1 MTLTPIRQTLI
12 TLLSDGQFHSG
23 EQLGEQ
29 LGISRAAVGKHMAA
43 LKELGLDLFSLTGK
57 GYRLAVPMALYD
69 QAQLQALA
77 PTAPVHCFPVID
89 STNQYLLERVNQLQS
104 GESCL
109 AECQTAGRGRRG
121 KPWVSPFGC
130 QLILSMYWRLEQ
142 GMAAAMGLSLAVGV
156 AVVQALES
164 LGYTGVELKWPND
177 LYYQGR
183 KLAGILVEMSGSAG
197 ASCNLVI
204 GVGLNLAMPA
214 REGERIDQAWS
225 ELRHIQPELVDR
237 NLLAAR
243 MLGHLQQAML
253 TFEQQG
259 LSHFVDDWNRLD
271 HFAGRPVRLLM
282 GEQEIRG
289 IARGIDDRGALRLE
303 TSEGIKFYLGGE
315 ISLRR
320 GD

>member
-1 MTLTPIRQTLI
+1 MTLTPVRQTLI

-23 EQLGEQ
+23 EQLGER
-29 LGISRAAVGKHMAA
+29 LGISRAAVSKHMAA
-43 LKELGLDLFSLTGK
+43 LKDLGLDLFSLTGK

-69 QAQLQALA
+69 EGRLQAEA
-77 PTAPVHCFPVID
+77 PMAPVHCFPVID
-89 STNQYLLERVNQLQS
+89 STNQYLLERVNTLSS

-156 AVVQALES
+156 AVVEALES
-164 LGYTGVELKWPND
+164 LGYPGVELKWPND

-197 ASCNLVI
+197 ASCHLVI
-204 GVGLNLAMPA
+204 GVGLNLAMPS
-214 REGERIDQAWS
+214 REGEKIDQAWS

-237 NLLAAR
+237 NELAACV
-243 MLGHLQQAML
+243 LLHLQQAMQ
-253 TFEQQG
+253 TFEQTG
-259 LSHFVDDWNRLD
+259 LASFVESWNRLD
-271 HFAGRPVRLLM
+271 HFVGQPVKLLM
-282 GEQEIRG
+282 GEQVIRG
-289 IARGIDDRGALRLE
+289 IARGIDERGALRLE
-303 TSEGIKFYLGGE
+303 TEEGLKLYLGGE
-315 ISLRR
+315 LSLRR

>member
-29 LGISRAAVGKHMAA
+29 LGISRAAVSKHMAA

-69 QAQLQALA
+69 QVQLQALA
-77 PTAPVHCFPVID
+77 PMAPVHCFPVID

-164 LGYTGVELKWPND
+164 LGYPGVELKWPND

>member
-1 MTLTPIRQTLI
+1 MILTPIRQTLI

-23 EQLGEQ
+23 EQLGER
-29 LGISRAAVGKHMAA
+29 LGISRAAVSKHMAA

-69 QAQLQALA
+69 EAQLRALA
-77 PTAPVHCFPVID
+77 PMAPVHCFPVID

-164 LGYTGVELKWPND
+164 LGYPGVELKWPND

>member
-12 TLLSDGQFHSG
+12 SLLSDGQFHSG
-23 EQLGEQ
+23 ERLGEQ
-29 LGISRAAVGKHMAA
+29 LGISRAAVSKHMAA
-43 LKELGLDLFSLTGK
+43 LKGLGLDLFSLTGK
-57 GYRLAVPMALYD
+57 GYRLAVPLALYD

-77 PTAPVHCFPVID
+77 SMAPIHCFPVID
-89 STNQYLLERVNQLQS
+89 STNQFLLERVNQARA
-104 GESCL
+104 GECCL

-121 KPWVSPFGC
+121 KPWISPFGC

-156 AVVQALES
+156 AVVEALES
-164 LGYTGVELKWPND
+164 LGYQGVELKWPND

-197 ASCNLVI
+197 ASCHLVI

-214 REGERIDQAWS
+214 REGERIDQAWA
-225 ELRHIQPELVDR
+225 ELRHINPELVDR
-237 NLLAAR
+237 NQLAAR
-243 MLGHLQQAML
+243 VIERLQTAMQ
-253 TFEQQG
+253 TFEQRG
-259 LSHFVDDWNRLD
+259 LGSFVAAWNRLD

-282 GEQEIRG
+282 GDQEIRG

-303 TSEGIKFYLGGE
+303 TEEGIKFYLGGE

>member
-12 TLLSDGQFHSG
+12 SLLSDGQFHSG

-29 LGISRAAVGKHMAA
+29 LGISRAAVSKHMAA

-69 QAQLQALA
+69 EEQLQALA
-77 PTAPVHCFPVID
+77 PMAPVHCFPVID

-156 AVVQALES
+156 AVVQALEP
-164 LGYTGVELKWPND
+164 LGYPGVELKWPND

-183 KLAGILVEMSGSAG
+183 KLAGILGEMSGSAG
-197 ASCNLVI
+197 ASCHRVI
-204 GVGLNLAMPA
+204 GVGLNLAMPS
-214 REGERIDQAWS
+214 REAERIDQAWS

-237 NLLAAR
+237 NLLAGR
-243 MLGHLQQAML
+243 VIEHLQQAML
-253 TFEQQG
+253 TFEQEG
-259 LSHFVDDWNRLD
+259 LASFVADWNRLD

-282 GEQEIRG
+282 GEQEFRG
-289 IARGIDDRGALRLE
+289 VARGIDDRGALRLE
-303 TSEGIKFYLGGE
+303 TEEGIKFYLGGE

>member
-77 PTAPVHCFPVID
+77 PMAPVHCFPVID

-164 LGYTGVELKWPND
+164 LGYPGVELKWPND

-197 ASCNLVI
+197 ASCNLVV

>member
-12 TLLSDGQFHSG
+12 SLLSDGQFHSG

-29 LGISRAAVGKHMAA
+29 LGISRAAVSKHMAA
-43 LKELGLDLFSLTGK
+43 LKGLGLDLFSLTGK
-57 GYRLAVPMALYD
+57 GYRLAVPLALYD

-77 PTAPVHCFPVID
+77 PMAPIHCFPVID
-89 STNQYLLERVNQLQS
+89 STNQFLLERVNQARA
-104 GESCL
+104 GECCL

-121 KPWVSPFGC
+121 KPWISPFGC

-156 AVVQALES
+156 AVVEALES
-164 LGYTGVELKWPND
+164 LGYQGVELKWPND

-197 ASCNLVI
+197 ASCHLVI

-214 REGERIDQAWS
+214 REGERIDQAWA
-225 ELRHIQPELVDR
+225 ELRHINPELVDR
-237 NLLAAR
+237 NQLAAR
-243 MLGHLQQAML
+243 VIEHLQTAMQ
-253 TFEQQG
+253 TFEQSG
-259 LSHFVDDWNRLD
+259 LGSFVAAWNRLD

-282 GEQEIRG
+282 GDQEIRG

-303 TSEGIKFYLGGE
+303 TEEGIKFYLGGE

>member
-1 MTLTPIRQTLI
+1 M
-12 TLLSDGQFHSG
+12 LSDGQFHSG

-69 QAQLQALA
+69 QTQLQALA
-77 PTAPVHCFPVID
+77 PMAPVHCFPVID

-164 LGYTGVELKWPND
+164 LGYPGVELKWPND

>member
-12 TLLSDGQFHSG
+12 SLLSDGQFHSG

-29 LGISRAAVGKHMAA
+29 LGISRAAVSKHMAA
-43 LKELGLDLFSLTGK
+43 LKGLGLDLFSLTGK
-57 GYRLAVPMALYD
+57 GYRLAVPLALYD

-77 PTAPVHCFPVID
+77 PMAPIHCFPVID
-89 STNQYLLERVNQLQS
+89 STNQFLLERVNQARA
-104 GESCL
+104 GECCL

-121 KPWVSPFGC
+121 KPWISPFGC

-156 AVVQALES
+156 AVVEALES
-164 LGYTGVELKWPND
+164 LGYQGVELKWPND

-197 ASCNLVI
+197 ASCHLVI

-214 REGERIDQAWS
+214 REGERIDQAWA
-225 ELRHIQPELVDR
+225 ELRHINPELVDR
-237 NLLAAR
+237 NQLAAR
-243 MLGHLQQAML
+243 VIEHLQTAMQ
-253 TFEQQG
+253 TFEQSG
-259 LSHFVDDWNRLD
+259 LGSFVDAWNRLD

-282 GEQEIRG
+282 GDQEIRG

-303 TSEGIKFYLGGE
+303 TEEGIKFYLGGE

>member
-12 TLLSDGQFHSG
+12 TLLSNGQFHSG

-77 PTAPVHCFPVID
+77 PMAPVHCFPVID

-164 LGYTGVELKWPND
+164 LGYPGVELKWPND

>member
-77 PTAPVHCFPVID
+77 PMAPVHCFPVID

-164 LGYTGVELKWPND
+164 LGYPGVELKWPND

-237 NLLAAR
+237 NLLATR

>member
-1 MTLTPIRQTLI
+1 MTLTPVRQTLI

-29 LGISRAAVGKHMAA
+29 LGISRAAVSKHMAA

-69 QAQLQALA
+69 QVQLQALA
-77 PTAPVHCFPVID
+77 PMAPVHCFSVID
-89 STNQYLLERVNQLQS
+89 STNQYLFERVNQLSS

-156 AVVQALES
+156 AVVEALES
-164 LGYTGVELKWPND
+164 LGYPGVELKWPND

-197 ASCNLVI
+197 ASCHLVI
-204 GVGLNLAMPA
+204 GIGLNLAMPSQQ
-214 REGERIDQAWS
+214 GEKIDQAWS
-225 ELRHIQPELVDR
+225 ELRHVQPELVDR
-237 NLLAAR
+237 NQLAACV
-243 MLGHLQQAML
+243 LLHLQAAMQ
-253 TFEQQG
+253 TFEQSG
-259 LSHFVDDWNRLD
+259 LASFVESWNRLD
-271 HFAGRPVRLLM
+271 YFTGQPVKLLM
-282 GEQEIRG
+282 GEQVIRG

-303 TSEGIKFYLGGE
+303 TDEGIKVYLGGE

>member
-69 QAQLQALA
+69 QVQLQALA
-77 PTAPVHCFPVID
+77 PMAPVHCFPVID

-164 LGYTGVELKWPND
+164 LGYPGVELKWPND

>member
-77 PTAPVHCFPVID
+77 PMALVHCFPVID

-164 LGYTGVELKWPND
+164 LGYPGVELKWPND

>member
-77 PTAPVHCFPVID
+77 PMAPVHCFPVID

-164 LGYTGVELKWPND
+164 LGYPGVELKWPND

-315 ISLRR
+315 ISLRW

>member
-29 LGISRAAVGKHMAA
+29 LGISRAAVSKHMAA

-69 QAQLQALA
+69 EAQLQALA
-77 PTAPVHCFPVID
+77 PMAPVHCYPVID
-89 STNQYLLERVNQLQS
+89 STNQYLLERVNQLSS

-164 LGYTGVELKWPND
+164 LGYPGVELKWPND

-197 ASCNLVI
+197 ASCHLVI
-204 GVGLNLAMPA
+204 GVGLNLAMPS

-237 NLLAAR
+237 NLLAGR
-243 MLGHLQQAML
+243 VLDHLQQAML
-253 TFEQQG
+253 TFEQSG
-259 LSHFVDDWNRLD
+259 LASFVADWNRLD
-271 HFAGRPVRLLM
+271 YFAGRPVRLLM

-289 IARGIDDRGALRLE
+289 VARGIDDRGALRLE
-303 TSEGIKFYLGGE
+303 TAEGIKFYLGGE

>member
-12 TLLSDGQFHSG
+12 SLLSDGQFHSG

-29 LGISRAAVGKHMAA
+29 LGISRAAVSKHMAA
-43 LKELGLDLFSLTGK
+43 LKGLGLDLFSLTGK
-57 GYRLAVPMALYD
+57 GYRLAVPLALYD

-77 PTAPVHCFPVID
+77 SMAPIHCFPVID
-89 STNQYLLERVNQLQS
+89 STNQFLLERVNQARA
-104 GESCL
+104 GECCL
-109 AECQTAGRGRRG
+109 AECQTVGRGRRG
-121 KPWVSPFGC
+121 KPWISPFGC

-156 AVVQALES
+156 AVVEALES
-164 LGYTGVELKWPND
+164 LGYQGVELKWPND

-197 ASCNLVI
+197 ASCHLVI

-214 REGERIDQAWS
+214 REGERIDQAWA
-225 ELRHIQPELVDR
+225 ELRHINPELVDR
-237 NLLAAR
+237 NQLAAR
-243 MLGHLQQAML
+243 VIERLQTAMQ
-253 TFEQQG
+253 TFEQRG
-259 LSHFVDDWNRLD
+259 LGSFVAAWNRLD

-282 GEQEIRG
+282 GDQEIRG

-303 TSEGIKFYLGGE
+303 TEEGIKFYLGGE

>member
-1 MTLTPIRQTLI
+1 MTLTPVRQTLI

-29 LGISRAAVGKHMAA
+29 LGISRAAVSKHMAA

-69 QAQLQALA
+69 KAQLQALA
-77 PTAPVHCFPVID
+77 PMAPVHCFSVID
-89 STNQYLLERVNQLQS
+89 STNQYLFERVNQLS
-104 GESCL
+104 AGESCL

-156 AVVQALES
+156 AVVEALES
-164 LGYTGVELKWPND
+164 LGYPGVELKWPND

-197 ASCNLVI
+197 ASCHLVI
-204 GVGLNLAMPA
+204 GIGLNLAMPSQQ
-214 REGERIDQAWS
+214 GEKIDQAWS
-225 ELRHIQPELVDR
+225 ELRHVQPELVDR
-237 NLLAAR
+237 NQLAACV
-243 MLGHLQQAML
+243 LLHLQAAMQ
-253 TFEQQG
+253 TFEQSG
-259 LSHFVDDWNRLD
+259 LASFVESWNRLD
-271 HFAGRPVRLLM
+271 YFTGQPVKLLM
-282 GEQEIRG
+282 GEQVIRG

-303 TSEGIKFYLGGE
+303 TDEGIKVYLGGE

>member
-1 MTLTPIRQTLI
+1 MTLTPVRQTLI

-29 LGISRAAVGKHMAA
+29 LGISRAAVSKHMTA

-69 QAQLQALA
+69 KAQLQALA
-77 PTAPVHCFPVID
+77 PMAPVHCFSVID
-89 STNQYLLERVNQLQS
+89 STNQYLFERVNQLSS

-156 AVVQALES
+156 AVVEALES
-164 LGYTGVELKWPND
+164 LGYPGVELKWPND

-197 ASCNLVI
+197 ASCHLVI
-204 GVGLNLAMPA
+204 GIGLNLAMPSQQ
-214 REGERIDQAWS
+214 GEKIDQAWS
-225 ELRHIQPELVDR
+225 ELRHVQPELVDR
-237 NLLAAR
+237 NQLAACV
-243 MLGHLQQAML
+243 LLHLQAAMQ
-253 TFEQQG
+253 TFEQSG
-259 LSHFVDDWNRLD
+259 LASFVESWNRLD
-271 HFAGRPVRLLM
+271 YFTGQPVKLLM
-282 GEQEIRG
+282 GEQVIRG

-303 TSEGIKFYLGGE
+303 TDEGIKVYLGGE

>member
-1 MTLTPIRQTLI
+1 MSLTPIRQTLI
-12 TLLSDGQFHSG
+12 GLLSDGQFHSG

-29 LGISRAAVGKHMAA
+29 LGISRAAVSKHMAA
-43 LKELGLDLFSLTGK
+43 LKGLGLDLFSLTGK
-57 GYRLAVPMALYD
+57 GYRLAFPLALYD
-69 QAQLQALA
+69 RDLLQSLA
-77 PTAPVHCFPVID
+77 PLAPIHNFPVID
-89 STNQYLLERVNQLQS
+89 STNQYLLERVARLQP
-104 GESCL
+104 GECCL

-130 QLILSMYWRLEQ
+130 QLLLSMYWRLEQ

-156 AVVQALES
+156 AVVEALES
-164 LGYTGVELKWPND
+164 LGYPGVELKWPND
-177 LYYQGR
+177 LYYEGR

-197 ASCNLVI
+197 ASCHLVI

-214 REGERIDQAWS
+214 REGEKIDQAWA

-237 NLLAAR
+237 NQLAAR
-243 MLGHLQQAML
+243 MMVHLQRAMQ
-253 TFEQQG
+253 TFEQHG
-259 LSHFVDDWNRLD
+259 LASFVDAWNRLD

-303 TSEGIKFYLGGE
+303 TEEGIKFYLGGE
-315 ISLRR
+315 LSLRR

>member
-12 TLLSDGQFHSG
+12 SLLSDGQFHSG

-29 LGISRAAVGKHMAA
+29 LGISRAAVSKHMAA
-43 LKELGLDLFSLTGK
+43 LKGLGLDLFSLTGK
-57 GYRLAVPMALYD
+57 GYRLAVPLALYD

-77 PTAPVHCFPVID
+77 PMAPIHCFPVID
-89 STNQYLLERVNQLQS
+89 STNQFLLERVNQARA
-104 GESCL
+104 GECCL

-121 KPWVSPFGC
+121 KPWISPFGC

-156 AVVQALES
+156 AVVEALES
-164 LGYTGVELKWPND
+164 LGYQGVELKWPND

-197 ASCNLVI
+197 ASCHLVI

-214 REGERIDQAWS
+214 REGERIDQAWA
-225 ELRHIQPELVDR
+225 ELRHINPELVDR
-237 NLLAAR
+237 NQLAAR
-243 MLGHLQQAML
+243 VIERLQIAMQ
-253 TFEQQG
+253 TFEQRG
-259 LSHFVDDWNRLD
+259 LGSFVDAWNRLD

-282 GEQEIRG
+282 GDQEVRG

-303 TSEGIKFYLGGE
+303 TEEGIKFYLGGE
-315 ISLRR
+315 ISLRW

>member
-12 TLLSDGQFHSG
+12 SLLSDGQFHSG

-29 LGISRAAVGKHMAA
+29 LGISRAAVSKHMAA
-43 LKELGLDLFSLTGK
+43 LKGLGLDLFSLTGK
-57 GYRLAVPMALYD
+57 GYRLAVPLALYD

-77 PTAPVHCFPVID
+77 PMAPIHCFPVID
-89 STNQYLLERVNQLQS
+89 STNQFLLEQVNQARA
-104 GESCL
+104 GECCL

-121 KPWVSPFGC
+121 KPWISPFGC

-156 AVVQALES
+156 AVVEALES
-164 LGYTGVELKWPND
+164 LGYQGVELKWPND

-197 ASCNLVI
+197 ASCHLVI

-214 REGERIDQAWS
+214 REGERIDQAWA
-225 ELRHIQPELVDR
+225 ELRHINPELVDR
-237 NLLAAR
+237 NQLAAR
-243 MLGHLQQAML
+243 VIEHLQTAMQ
-253 TFEQQG
+253 TFEQSG
-259 LSHFVDDWNRLD
+259 LGSFVDAWNRLD

-282 GEQEIRG
+282 GDQEIRG

-303 TSEGIKFYLGGE
+303 TEEGIKFYLGGE

>member
-12 TLLSDGQFHSG
+12 SLLSDGQFHSG

-29 LGISRAAVGKHMAA
+29 LGISRAAVSKHMAA
-43 LKELGLDLFSLTGK
+43 LKGLGLDLFSLTGK
-57 GYRLAVPMALYD
+57 GYRLAVPLALYD

-77 PTAPVHCFPVID
+77 PMAPIHCFPVID
-89 STNQYLLERVNQLQS
+89 STNQFLLERVNQARA
-104 GESCL
+104 GECCL

-121 KPWVSPFGC
+121 KPWISPFGC

-156 AVVQALES
+156 AVVEALEF
-164 LGYTGVELKWPND
+164 LGYQGVELKWPND

-197 ASCNLVI
+197 ASCHLVI

-214 REGERIDQAWS
+214 REGERIDQAWA
-225 ELRHIQPELVDR
+225 ELRHINPELVDR
-237 NLLAAR
+237 NQLAAR
-243 MLGHLQQAML
+243 VIEHLQTAMQ
-253 TFEQQG
+253 TFEQSG
-259 LSHFVDDWNRLD
+259 LGSFVDAWNRLD

-282 GEQEIRG
+282 GDQEVRG

-303 TSEGIKFYLGGE
+303 TEEGIKFYLGGE

>member
-1 MTLTPIRQTLI
+1 MTLTPVRQTLI

-29 LGISRAAVGKHMAA
+29 LGISRAAVSKHMAA

-69 QAQLQALA
+69 QVQLQALA
-77 PTAPVHCFPVID
+77 PMAPVHCFSVID
-89 STNQYLLERVNQLQS
+89 STNQYLFERVNQLS
-104 GESCL
+104 AGESCL

-156 AVVQALES
+156 AVVEALES
-164 LGYTGVELKWPND
+164 LGYPGVELKWPND

-197 ASCNLVI
+197 ASCHLVI
-204 GVGLNLAMPA
+204 GIGLNLAMPSQQ
-214 REGERIDQAWS
+214 GEKIDQAWS
-225 ELRHIQPELVDR
+225 ELRQVQPELVDR
-237 NLLAAR
+237 NQLAACV
-243 MLGHLQQAML
+243 LLHLQAACRPSSRAVWL
-253 TFEQQG
+253 ASSRAGTG
-259 LSHFVDDWNRLD
+259 STTLPANR
-271 HFAGRPVRLLM
+271 
-282 GEQEIRG
+282 
-289 IARGIDDRGALRLE
+289 
-303 TSEGIKFYLGGE
+303 
-315 ISLRR
+315 
-320 GD
+320 

>member
-69 QAQLQALA
+69 QAELQALA
-77 PTAPVHCFPVID
+77 PMAPVHCFPVID
-89 STNQYLLERVNQLQS
+89 STNQFLLERVNQLQS

-164 LGYTGVELKWPND
+164 LGYPGVELKWPND

>member
-12 TLLSDGQFHSG
+12 SLLSDGQFHSG

-29 LGISRAAVGKHMAA
+29 LGISRAAVSKHMAA
-43 LKELGLDLFSLTGK
+43 LKGLGLDLFSLTGK
-57 GYRLAVPMALYD
+57 GYRLAVPLALYD

-77 PTAPVHCFPVID
+77 PMAPIHCFPVID
-89 STNQYLLERVNQLQS
+89 STNQFLLERVNQARA
-104 GESCL
+104 GECCL

-121 KPWVSPFGC
+121 KPWISPFGC

-156 AVVQALES
+156 AVVEALES
-164 LGYTGVELKWPND
+164 LGYQGVELKWPND

-197 ASCNLVI
+197 ASCHLVI
-204 GVGLNLAMPA
+204 GVGLNLAMPV
-214 REGERIDQAWS
+214 REGERIDQAWA
-225 ELRHIQPELVDR
+225 ELRHINPELVDR
-237 NLLAAR
+237 NQLAAR
-243 MLGHLQQAML
+243 VIERLQTAMQ
-253 TFEQQG
+253 TFEQRG
-259 LSHFVDDWNRLD
+259 LGSFVDAWNRLD

-282 GEQEIRG
+282 GDQEVRG

-303 TSEGIKFYLGGE
+303 TEEGIKFYLGGE

>member
-77 PTAPVHCFPVID
+77 PMAPVHCFPVID

-164 LGYTGVELKWPND
+164 LGYPGVELKWPND

-225 ELRHIQPELVDR
+225 ELRHIQPELVER

>member
-1 MTLTPIRQTLI
+1 MTLTPVRQTLI

-29 LGISRAAVGKHMAA
+29 LGISRAAVSKHMAA

-77 PTAPVHCFPVID
+77 PMAPVHCFSVID
-89 STNQYLLERVNQLQS
+89 STNQYLFERVNQLS
-104 GESCL
+104 AGESCL

-156 AVVQALES
+156 AVVEALES
-164 LGYTGVELKWPND
+164 LGYPGVELKWPND

>member
-77 PTAPVHCFPVID
+77 PMAPVHCFPVID

-164 LGYTGVELKWPND
+164 LGYPGVELKWPND

-214 REGERIDQAWS
+214 REGKRIDQAWS

>member
-1 MTLTPIRQTLI
+1 MSLTPIRQTLI
-12 TLLSDGQFHSG
+12 NLLSDGQFHSG

-29 LGISRAAVGKHMAA
+29 LGISRAAVSKHMAA
-43 LKELGLDLFSLTGK
+43 LKDLGLDLFSLTGK

-69 QAQLQALA
+69 QAQLQTLA
-77 PTAPVHCFPVID
+77 PMAPVHCFSVID
-89 STNQYLLERVNQLQS
+89 STNQHLLERVSRLQS

-156 AVVQALES
+156 AVVEALES
-164 LGYTGVELKWPND
+164 LGYPGVELKWPND

-197 ASCNLVI
+197 ASCHLVI
-204 GVGLNLAMPA
+204 GIGLNLAMPA
-214 REGERIDQAWS
+214 RQGEKIDQAWS
-225 ELRHIQPELVDR
+225 ELRHVQPELVDR
-237 NLLAAR
+237 NQLAACV
-243 MLGHLQQAML
+243 LLHLQRAMQ
-253 TFEQQG
+253 TFEQSG
-259 LSHFVDDWNRLD
+259 LASFVDSWNRLD
-271 HFAGRPVRLLM
+271 YFASRPVRLLM

-303 TSEGIKFYLGGE
+303 TDEGIKYYLGGE

>member
-12 TLLSDGQFHSG
+12 SLLSDGQVHSG

-29 LGISRAAVGKHMAA
+29 LGISRAAVSKHMAA
-43 LKELGLDLFSLTGK
+43 RKELGLDLFSLTGK

-69 QAQLQALA
+69 EEQLQALA
-77 PTAPVHCFPVID
+77 PMAPVHCFPVID

-130 QLILSMYWRLEQ
+130 QLILSMYWRREQ

-164 LGYTGVELKWPND
+164 LGYPGVELKWPND

-197 ASCNLVI
+197 ASCHLVI
-204 GVGLNLAMPA
+204 GVGLNLAMPS
-214 REGERIDQAWS
+214 REAERIDQAWS
-225 ELRHIQPELVDR
+225 ELRHIQRELVDR
-237 NLLAAR
+237 NLLAGR
-243 MLGHLQQAML
+243 VIEHLQQAML
-253 TFEQQG
+253 TFEQEG
-259 LSHFVDDWNRLD
+259 LASFVADWNRLD

-289 IARGIDDRGALRLE
+289 VARGIDDRGALRLE
-303 TSEGIKFYLGGE
+303 TEEGIKFYLGGE

>member
-29 LGISRAAVGKHMAA
+29 LGISRAAVSKHMAA

-57 GYRLAVPMALYD
+57 GYRLAVPMALYE
-69 QAQLQALA
+69 QGTLQALA
-77 PTAPVHCFPVID
+77 PMAPVHCFPVID
-89 STNQYLLERVNQLQS
+89 STNQYLLERVSRLQS

-164 LGYTGVELKWPND
+164 LGYQGVELKWPND

-197 ASCNLVI
+197 ASCHLVI
-204 GVGLNLAMPA
+204 GIGLNLAMPA
-214 REGERIDQAWS
+214 REGEKIDQAWS
-225 ELRHIQPELVDR
+225 ELRHIHSELADR
-237 NLLAAR
+237 NQLAAR
-243 MLGHLQQAML
+243 MLCYLQQAL
-253 TFEQQG
+253 VAFEQHG
-259 LSHFVDDWNRLD
+259 LSHFVEDWNRLD

-282 GEQEIRG
+282 GAQEIRG

-303 TSEGIKFYLGGE
+303 TEDGIKFYLGGE

>member
-77 PTAPVHCFPVID
+77 PMAPVHCFPVID

-164 LGYTGVELKWPND
+164 LGYPGVELKWPND

-271 HFAGRPVRLLM
+271 HFAGRPVRLSM

>member
-77 PTAPVHCFPVID
+77 PMAPVHCFPVID

-142 GMAAAMGLSLAVGV
+142 GMAAAIGLSLAVGV

-164 LGYTGVELKWPND
+164 LGYPGVELKWPND

-225 ELRHIQPELVDR
+225 ELRHIQPDLVDR

>member
-77 PTAPVHCFPVID
+77 PMAPVHCFPVID

-164 LGYTGVELKWPND
+164 LGYPGVELKWPND

-204 GVGLNLAMPA
+204 GMGLNLAMPA

>member
-77 PTAPVHCFPVID
+77 PMAPVHCFPVID

-121 KPWVSPFGC
+121 KPWISPFGC

-164 LGYTGVELKWPND
+164 LGYPGVELKWPND